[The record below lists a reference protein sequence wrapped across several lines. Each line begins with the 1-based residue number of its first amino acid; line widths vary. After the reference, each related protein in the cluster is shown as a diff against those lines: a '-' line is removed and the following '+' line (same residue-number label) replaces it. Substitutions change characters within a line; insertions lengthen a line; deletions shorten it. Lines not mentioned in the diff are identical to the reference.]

1 MKRQFRVSV
10 RLSEEEK
17 HQVDASASAARMPVS
32 TYLRE
37 AALKNSAEV
46 YSASELLMLRTELDE
61 AHEEIGFFNSPALER
76 AIILADRMLA

>member
-1 MKRQFRVSV
+1 
-10 RLSEEEK
+10 
-17 HQVDASASAARMPVS
+17 MPVS

-37 AALKNSAEV
+37 AALTDRTEV

-61 AHEEIGFFNSPALER
+61 AHEEIGLFKSPALER